1 MKECITVNEFVLR
14 GKRVSLERCVGQMLL
29 WVCSASL
36 GQKEAARERQREA
49 RKGDPPLGVIIRR
62 TSEKKAST

>member
-1 MKECITVNEFVLR
+1 M
-14 GKRVSLERCVGQMLL
+14 SLERCVGQMLL

-49 RKGDPPLGVIIRR
+49 RKGDSPLGVIIRR